1 MALQWDALA
10 TGTTK
15 VMLAAQHELLQK
27 PYGTSWITYTR
38 CHDDIGLGYDDYM
51 IEQGGFNP
59 YEHRRFLKDYYAGNQ
74 DSSPSRGALFSVNP
88 KTQDARISGSLASL
102 CGLEKALAGGNEE
115 EIDMSVRKIILM
127 QAHSFMLGGVPML
140 FYGDEA
146 GYTNDYSFLNDPGKS
161 YDNRWM
167 HRPVIH
173 WDKNEKIDEEG
184 TVEHSIFSATKKL
197 ISIRKK
203 LPAIADHKNLVW
215 LTPHNIHVAGYL
227 RTFEEQ
233 KIFCVFNF
241 SSRPAY
247 LTWYAFKPYGA
258 VPEIL
263 FDHWTGKKKKVGPD
277 YEYLVIEPYSFHILE
292 QK

>member
-1 MALQWDALA
+1 
-10 TGTTK
+10 
-15 VMLAAQHELLQK
+15 
-27 PYGTSWITYTR
+27 
-38 CHDDIGLGYDDYM
+38 
-51 IEQGGFNP
+51 GGFNP

-127 QAHSFMLGGVPML
+127 QSHSFMLGGVPML

-146 GYTNDYSFLNDPGKS
+146 GYTNDYSYLNDPGKS

-184 TVEHSIFSATKKL
+184 TVEH
-197 ISIRKK
+197 
-203 LPAIADHKNLVW
+203 
-215 LTPHNIHVAGYL
+215 
-227 RTFEEQ
+227 
-233 KIFCVFNF
+233 
-241 SSRPAY
+241 
-247 LTWYAFKPYGA
+247 
-258 VPEIL
+258 
-263 FDHWTGKKKKVGPD
+263 
-277 YEYLVIEPYSFHILE
+277 
-292 QK
+292 